1 MSGWR
6 RLAVVALCV
15 LPCGAAAADLG
26 RLFLSAAERLELDRL
41 RQSAG
46 ANPSAAANVGAST
59 GSESAVA
66 TAAPPRPAGSVT
78 VNGYIVRSAGAPT
91 VWVNGADAGG
101 ADLSALGVDSR
112 RIRIDA
118 AQVRLPRTDGSGTHL
133 SLKPG
138 QSFDADSQHVSD
150 AYERRS
156 QP

>member
-15 LPCGAAAADLG
+15 LPCLAAAAELG
-26 RLFLSAAERLELDRL
+26 RLFLSAAERLELNRL

-46 ANPSAAANVGAST
+46 ANPSAAANVGASM
-59 GSESAVA
+59 GSESAVGA
-66 TAAPPRPAGSVT
+66 AAPPPAGSVT

-138 QSFDADSQHVSD
+138 QSFDTDSQHVSD